1 MSGQAQHAQKL
12 LLFTLA
18 ERQRFAMG
26 TLKVRE
32 IIPYM
37 KVSRVLREHPAVLGA
52 ITVRGKTLP
61 LIDMAAA
68 VGYKPLTEEQMRTGS
83 IIVTDCQRKD
93 IGFLVRGIDRIVDA
107 NWREIKAPPNML
119 GKNAYVTGLFM
130 LDKEAIQLLDLEL
143 LFSKIYPDPAS
154 SRRAVL
160 TDVQRE
166 QLKPL
171 NILLV
176 DDSHVARKQLQDA
189 LDSISI
195 PYKVLTNGDSALQ
208 YMQRVAGDDNNAV
221 DILVSDIEMPGL
233 DGYELAFSVRDA
245 ASLKHTYI
253 ILHTSLNSEMSVS
266 YAHQV
271 GANEALTKFDAEEL
285 VHAMLRGAK
294 QLTGT

>member
-1 MSGQAQHAQKL
+1 MSGQAQHTQKL

-18 ERQRFAMG
+18 GQQRFAMG

-32 IIPYM
+32 IIPYT
-37 KVSRVLREHPAVLGA
+37 RFNRLLQDHPAVLGA
-52 ITVRGKTLP
+52 ITVRGKTIP
-61 LIDMAAA
+61 VIDLAAA
-68 VGYKPLTEEQMRTGS
+68 VGYSPLSEEQRRAGS
-83 IIVTDCQRKD
+83 IIITDCQRKD
-93 IGFLVRGIDRIVDA
+93 IGFLVRSIDRIVDA
-107 NWREIKAPPNML
+107 NWREVKPPPNML

-130 LDKEAIQLLDLEL
+130 LDDQAVQLLDLEL
-143 LFSKIYPDPAS
+143 LFSKVYPEPQER
-154 SRRAVL
+154 RRAVL

-189 LDSISI
+189 LDSIRI
-195 PYKVLTNGDSALQ
+195 PYQVLTNGADALHH
-208 YMQRVAGDDNNAV
+208 MRRAAEAGNAV

-233 DGYELAFSVRDA
+233 DGYELAFEVRDNPD
-245 ASLKHTYI
+245 LKQVYI

-285 VHAMLRGAK
+285 LHAMLRGAK
-294 QLTGT
+294 TFMEG